1 MWKDEIKK
9 QLNQEQAS
17 SLIQKTVEGLIALL
31 NTVSTKQAN
40 LDLNQDG
47 QVTNLELQDVMKAL
61 EGMKQVKEFLEKIY
75 R

>member
-9 QLNQEQAS
+9 QLSQEQAS

-47 QVTNLELQDVMKAL
+47 EVTNLELQDVMKAL
-61 EGMKQVKEFLEKIY
+61 EGMKQVREFLEKIY